1 VRERR
6 DFLASAKMRR
16 RGFAA
21 FTVFYFISLVFRTG
35 ARLEW
40 NAEGGGVVINGGK
53 YLINT

>member
-1 VRERR
+1 
-6 DFLASAKMRR
+6 MRR

-21 FTVFYFISLVFRTG
+21 FTVFYFISLVFKTG
-35 ARLEW
+35 AWLEW